1 MMRSGFPLV
10 GEEGYCCRMRSGVV
24 GLFVS
29 EVVGE
34 ARKWRVEMLSRN
46 QSSMPSRG
54 LEMEGC

>member
-1 MMRSGFPLV
+1 MTSGA
-10 GEEGYCCRMRSGVV
+10 V

-34 ARKWRVEMLSRN
+34 EKKWPVEMLSRS

-54 LEMEGC
+54 PEMEGC